1 MVARHPARLCALA
14 LLATTLACGGGG
26 PGEAEAPA
34 QGPNPDPPTARWVQ
48 VEEFRADLVAPRH
61 PSDGKGRV
69 RVTRAPER
77 VVAGGVGRW
86 TFEFEV
92 ADTGIALG
100 GSIHF
105 MPEPFW
111 GWSTP
116 QVQRAELPGYT
127 NVAVSRAGTSLA
139 ADTFGGQDSG
149 LLILTVSGEAL
160 QGGDRVTLDYGAGP
174 AGARADRYAGRD
186 ARLWFSVDGDGDG
199 IRAIVP
205 ASPSVDVAPRGPARV
220 VVLGPSTARPGEIAR
235 FHVSALDGWAN
246 RAPEIDGRPWAG
258 SVQLEVLGA
267 LSEDLTV
274 PETVRLDD
282 QGFATFE
289 IIAPPLEAPE
299 VLRVEAALTLPDGSI
314 ARSVSN
320 PLLIDLNAPRILWG
334 DLHGHTGRS
343 DGTGA
348 VEDYFLYARDT
359 ARLDVLALTDHD
371 HFGPRFLDEVPAWQ
385 EEMREVTERFNTPGG
400 LVTLHGYEWT
410 SWIHGHRHV
419 LRFDSGGPILS
430 SMDPA
435 TDTPAELWAALEGEP
450 AMTIAHHSSGNPIP
464 VNWTYTP
471 DPLIEPVTEIVS
483 VHGSS
488 EARDAPQVVA
498 GSRDGWFVRDQL
510 DRGLRLGFI
519 GSGDS
524 HDGHPGL
531 PHLSPTYGWRPAT
544 ARSGEVPG
552 TGGLA
557 AILAP
562 SGDRASVMEAL
573 RERATYATSG
583 PRLIVLVDRSE
594 EGSSDHSQAS
604 SRVAIRFHGTAPL
617 DRIDLIL
624 GPSIEGTIPS
634 EVRTLR
640 PGAAD
645 AGSPDSPTASL
656 LDAAFEIDLP
666 ETLKRRYFYLRIV
679 QVDRATAWIGP
690 WWRSG
695 LAGDDAQAEWR
706 SD

>member
-1 MVARHPARLCALA
+1 MAARHPARPWALS
-14 LLATTLACGGGG
+14 LLAVTVACGEPEGGG
-26 PGEAEAPA
+26 PEASA
-34 QGPNPDPPTARWVQ
+34 QGPNPDPPTARWGQ
-48 VEEFRADLVAPRH
+48 VEQFRADLVAPRH
-61 PSDGKGRV
+61 PSDGKGTV
-69 RVTRAPER
+69 RVTRAPDQ

-92 ADTGIALG
+92 AETGIAPG

-116 QVQRAELPGYT
+116 QVQNPELPGFT
-127 NVAVSRAGTSLA
+127 NVAVSRPETVLS

-149 LLILTVSGEAL
+149 LLILTVGGAGLE
-160 QGGDRVTLDYGAGP
+160 GGDLVTLDYGAGA

-199 IRAIVP
+199 IRAILP
-205 ASPSVDVAPRGPARV
+205 ASPSVDVSPREPARV
-220 VVLGPSTARPGEIAR
+220 VVLGPSTARPGEPLR
-235 FHVSALDGWAN
+235 YHVSALDGWAN
-246 RAPEIDGRPWAG
+246 RAPQVGGEPWTG
-258 SVQLEVLGA
+258 SVELELLGP
-267 LSEDLTV
+267 LRD
-274 PETVRLDD
+274 RLPPPPPILLNEE
-282 QGFATFE
+282 GFAAFE
-289 IIAPPLEAPE
+289 LSAPSPLESQPGPLP
-299 VLRVEAALTLPDGSI
+299 VLRVRATLTLPDGSTTT
-314 ARSVSN
+314 SVSN
-320 PLLIDLNAPRILWG
+320 PLLVDAEAPRILWA

-371 HFGPRFLDEVPAWQ
+371 HFGPRFLDQVPKWQ
-385 EEMREVTERFNTPGG
+385 EEMREVTERFHVPGQ

-419 LRFDSGGPILS
+419 LRFDAGGPILS

-435 TDTPAELWAALEGEP
+435 TDTPAELWSALEGEP

-471 DPLIEPVTEIVS
+471 DPRLEPVTEVVS

-488 EARDAPQVVA
+488 EARDAPQVVS

-531 PHLSPTYGWRPAT
+531 PHLSPIYGWRAAT

-557 AILAP
+557 AIFSP
-562 SGDRASVMEAL
+562 TFDRVGVLDAL
-573 RERATYATSG
+573 RRRAAYATSG
-583 PRLIVLVDRSE
+583 PRIIALVERTP
-594 EGSSDHSQAS
+594 GRAG
-604 SRVAIRFHGTAPL
+604 VVIRFHGTAPL

-624 GPSIEGTIPS
+624 GPALDGSAGS
-634 EVRTLR
+634 EVRPLR
-640 PGAAD
+640 PGAS
-645 AGSPDSPTASL
+645 GEERTLGP
-656 LDAAFEIDLP
+656 LDAAFEVELP
-666 ETLKRRYFYLRIV
+666 ETLNRSYFYLRLV
-679 QVDRATAWIGP
+679 QADRAAAWVGP
-690 WWRSG
+690 WWRESP
-695 LAGDDAQAEWR
+695 LSAAGQAERR

>member
-1 MVARHPARLCALA
+1 MAARHPARPCALA
-14 LLATTLACGGGG
+14 LLAITVACGEPEGDGSQ
-26 PGEAEAPA
+26 APA
-34 QGPNPDPPTARWVQ
+34 LGPNPDPPTARWGQ
-48 VEEFRADLVAPRH
+48 VEQFLADLEAPRS
-61 PSDGKGRV
+61 PSDGKGTV
-69 RVTRAPER
+69 RVTRAPDR

-92 ADTGIALG
+92 AETGIAPG

-116 QVQRAELPGYT
+116 QVQGAELPGFT
-127 NVAVSRAGTSLA
+127 NVAVSRAETILS

-149 LLILTVSGEAL
+149 LLILTVGGAGLE
-160 QGGDRVTLDYGAGP
+160 GGDLVTIDYGAGP

-199 IRAIVP
+199 VRAILP
-205 ASPSVDVAPRGPARV
+205 ASPSVDVSPREPARV
-220 VVLGPSTARPGEIAR
+220 VVLGPSTAQPGEALR

-246 RAPEIDGRPWAG
+246 RAPEVEGEPWAG
-258 SVQLEVLGA
+258 SVEVELLGPLRDRIQPPDRVELNDGGFAAFELAAPAPGGIVDGA
-267 LSEDLTV
+267 L
-274 PETVRLDD
+274 P
-282 QGFATFE
+282 
-289 IIAPPLEAPE
+289 
-299 VLRVEAALTLPDGSI
+299 VLRVRATLTLPDGSTV
-314 ARSVSN
+314 ASVSN
-320 PLLIDLNAPRILWG
+320 PLLIDANAPRILWG

-371 HFGPRFLDEVPAWQ
+371 HFGPRFLDQVPAWQ
-385 EEMREVTERFNTPGG
+385 EEMREVTERFQDPGKM
-400 LVTLHGYEWT
+400 VTLHGYEWT

-419 LRFDSGGPILS
+419 LRFDGGGPILS

-471 DPLIEPVTEIVS
+471 DPRMEPVTEIVS

-488 EARDAPQVVA
+488 EARDAPQVVS

-531 PHLSPTYGWRPAT
+531 PHLSPIYGWRA
-544 ARSGEVPG
+544 ANERSGEVPG

-562 SGDRASVMEAL
+562 SIDRAGVLDAL
-573 RERATYATSG
+573 RRRAAYATSG
-583 PRLIVLVDRSE
+583 PRIIALVERGTESAE
-594 EGSSDHSQAS
+594 
-604 SRVAIRFHGTAPL
+604 VTVRFHGTAPL
-617 DRIDLIL
+617 DRIDLVL
-624 GPSIEGTIPS
+624 GPALDGSSGS
-634 EVRTLR
+634 EVRSLR
-640 PGAAD
+640 PGASAD
-645 AGSPDSPTASL
+645 AQP
-656 LDAAFEIDLP
+656 LDAAFKVELP
-666 ETLKRRYFYLRIV
+666 ETLKRSYFYLRLI
-679 QVDRATAWIGP
+679 QADRATAWVGP
-690 WWRSG
+690 WWRPTPAPSTG
-695 LAGDDAQAEWR
+695 QAERR